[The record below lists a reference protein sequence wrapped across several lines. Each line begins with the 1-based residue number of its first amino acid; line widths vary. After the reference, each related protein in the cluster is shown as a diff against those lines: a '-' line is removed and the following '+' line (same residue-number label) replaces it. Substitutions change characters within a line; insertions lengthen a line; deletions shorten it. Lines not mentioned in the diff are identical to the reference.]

1 MKKILKYLIPIKLPL
16 TVMIIL
22 LFLQILGTLFIPTLT
37 ADIVNNGIID
47 KNMDYILSTGVIMIG
62 VSAIA
67 AVVSILGTYLSSHL
81 AATIGKNIRYDLMR
95 KSQDFS
101 LNEFNHFGTSSMI
114 TRSTSDIM
122 LLQQTFSLVV
132 EMLLPAPVMIIVGL
146 TLAFRI
152 NRTAGF
158 IIVGAM
164 ILIVLITLLI
174 GKRFIPMFDKLQTT
188 LDKINRLLREH
199 ISGIRVIRAFN
210 QSEGEKKKEDT
221 AFLEY
226 ADTSIK
232 VNKIFAL
239 VTPLIM
245 VVLDMSTVLIIWFG
259 GTYVTEGAMQIG
271 DILALIEYALLIL
284 SYMIMAIMAFIMV
297 PRAQISAQRITEV
310 LNYESDTTITNTAAQ
325 TKSDTDGKLSFKDVT
340 YRYLGAEK
348 PVLEDISFSVQP
360 GQTLAII
367 GSTGSGK
374 STIANLIPRFF
385 DIESGEISVD
395 GMNIQ
400 QMKLDELRNKVG
412 YIPQKAFLF
421 SGTIADN
428 LRHGNPKATLKE
440 MDHAATI
447 AQAKDFIDNL
457 KDGYE
462 STVAQAGNNFS
473 GGQKQ
478 RLSIARAIIKKP
490 EIYVF
495 DDSFSALDFKTD
507 ARLRKA
513 LKMETINA
521 AVVVIAQRVSSI
533 MDADQILVLDKGKA
547 VGLGTHKELMKNS
560 DIYKQIAQS
569 QLSEE
574 ELA

>member
-1 MKKILKYLIPIKLPL
+1 MS
-16 TVMIIL
+16 IL

-37 ADIVNNGIID
+37 ANIVNNGIID
-47 KNMDYILSTGVIMIG
+47 KNMDYILSTGGVMIG

-67 AVVSILGTYLSSHL
+67 AIVSISGTYLSSHL

-95 KSQDFS
+95 KAQDFS
-101 LNEFNHFGTSSMI
+101 LDEFNHFGTSSMI

-152 NRTAGF
+152 NHTAGF

-199 ISGIRVIRAFN
+199 ISGIRVIRSFN

-226 ADTSIK
+226 ANTSIK

-245 VVLDMSTVLIIWFG
+245 VVLNLSTVLIIWFG
-259 GTYVTEGAMQIG
+259 GIYVTEGAMQIG

-284 SYMIMAIMAFIMV
+284 SYMIMAVMAFIMV

-310 LNYESDTTITNTAAQ
+310 LNYKSGTTIKNTVGQSEDKA
-325 TKSDTDGKLSFKDVT
+325 DGKLTFKNVT
-340 YRYLGAEK
+340 YRYPGAEK

-385 DIESGEISVD
+385 DIESGKISVD
-395 GMNIQ
+395 GVNIQ
-400 QMKLDELRNKVG
+400 HMKPNELRSKVG
-412 YIPQKAFLF
+412 YIPQKSFLF
-421 SGTIADN
+421 SGTVADN
-428 LRHGNPKATLKE
+428 LRHGNPNAMLKE
-440 MDHAATI
+440 MDHAVRI

-457 KDGYE
+457 KDGYK
-462 STVAQAGNNFS
+462 SKVAQAGNNFS

-513 LKMETINA
+513 LKTETINA

-547 VGLGTHKELMKNS
+547 VGLGTHKELMKTS
-560 DIYKQIAQS
+560 DIYIQIAQS